1 MAKGENPVLS
11 GLLLTDDK
19 NPKERKQIGKV
30 ALWEN
35 SSENENAPVLQGVVQ
50 TEKCKYRIALWKFKE
65 REEGL

>member
-11 GLLLTDDK
+11 GLLLTDAKD
-19 NPKERKQIGKV
+19 PKERKQIGKV

-50 TEKCKYRIALWKFKE
+50 TEKGKYRLALWKFKE
-65 REEGL
+65 RGGGL